1 MVSFRYISGVCKQNK
16 TTLSVAQDG
25 PKIKLQSLF
34 ISSQIFMDFI
44 LQIYISQGSAA
55 TQLTSGGM
63 FDNDFLPARRYAARV
78 FARATCPSVRLSVCH
93 EPVLCQNEE
102 NVMIS
107 SPPGEEIMTHD
118 LGFLMPN
125 FIPTFWGFPRAGPHV
140 GGVGKFSHF
149 LA

>member
-107 SPPGEEIMTHD
+107 SPPGRATIWV
-118 LGFLMPN
+118 
-125 FIPTFWGFPRAGPHV
+125 FWCQISYRHSGGSPERGLIWV
-140 GGVGKFSHF
+140 GWENSAIF
-149 LA
+149 